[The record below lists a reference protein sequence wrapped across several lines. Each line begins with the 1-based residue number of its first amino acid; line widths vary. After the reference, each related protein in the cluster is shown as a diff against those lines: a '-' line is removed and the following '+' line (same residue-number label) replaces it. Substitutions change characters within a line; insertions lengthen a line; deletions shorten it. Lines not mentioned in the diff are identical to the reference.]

1 MAKRTA
7 ISNISNKKASS
18 SNKKP
23 RTDTS
28 RAPLGSFLTTR
39 TPARSGAKKGKLVAE
54 KDEDEYE
61 LEEAVFGRSTRG
73 RVEKGLGRG
82 RGVENS
88 AEGDGNEDEE
98 ETGLERLQDESLFF
112 FDAPP
117 VIASTSNA
125 TRTQGSDD
133 EDEDDEADQDDGH
146 DDDDEEEEIDWEA
159 QNQQNDDSSSD
170 QGSDSD
176 AAPSQ
181 PSSAS
186 VVKIPR
192 SRNLRQ
198 AVWFDPAD
206 VDLTISLTSVARLRK
221 LRQTKD
227 EDVVSGLEFETRLR
241 RQFEKMHPPPAWAVE
256 ARRKVLKRKEKAA
269 RQGASGLTDDDD
281 DEDAEV
287 DSDAAAEEA
296 DDLFRTTGSIKRKRT
311 QGILAS
317 GEIDID
323 RVRDANQA
331 ETSGNKIITLGFHP
345 RAQVLFSA
353 TDDRRLRLFQIDGTE
368 NPLLQTLHTPEL
380 PITTVS
386 YHPSGSS
393 LLMTGPRPYFVS
405 YNLQTGQTVK
415 RTLLTGGLGGSDRAS
430 SGGHGGLE
438 RFQFSPDGEVLAVGG
453 RRGYVHLVDWGKEG
467 VGKGG
472 QVFGEVKMNV
482 AVKGIAWHE
491 EGKELMTLGEDS
503 EVYVWDVG
511 TRKCITR
518 WRDDGG
524 FGACGL
530 VADAAS
536 KYTAVASSTGIVN
549 LYDSA
554 TSILPASGSE
564 RKATKAIGNLVTPVT
579 SMKFNH
585 DAQILA
591 LASATNKDQLKLV
604 HTASATVFSNWP
616 TQQTP
621 LHHVTAMDFSKGSE
635 WLAVGNKRG
644 KVLLYTLK
652 SFV

>member
-1 MAKRTA
+1 MAKRTDN
-7 ISNISNKKASS
+7 SHGSNKKTVSA
-18 SNKKP
+18 NKKS
-23 RTDTS
+23 RTDTL

-39 TPARSGAKKGKLVAE
+39 HNPARSGKKGKVVLE
-54 KDEDEYE
+54 KDEDEYD
-61 LEEAVFGRSTRG
+61 LEEAVFGRSTRARDEEG
-73 RVEKGLGRG
+73 EGRG
-82 RGVENS
+82 RRGGEDG
-88 AEGDGNEDEE
+88 AEDDEDQDGT

-117 VIASTSNA
+117 VIASTSKA
-125 TRTQGSDD
+125 SQPRGSDD
-133 EDEDDEADQDDGH
+133 ENDEADQEN
-146 DDDDEEEEIDWEA
+146 DDDDEEIDWEA
-159 QNQQNDDSSSD
+159 EDQQDAVKSSGE
-170 QGSDSD
+170 GSDSD
-176 AAPSQ
+176 VAPRKPIT
-181 PSSAS
+181 PSI
-186 VVKIPR
+186 VKLPR

-206 VDLTISLTSVARLRK
+206 VDLTVSLTSVARLRK

-227 EDVVSGLEFETRLR
+227 ENFVSGLEYETRLR

-256 ARRKVLKRKEKAA
+256 ARRKVLKQKEKAA
-269 RQGASGLTDDDD
+269 QQGASGLADDDD

-287 DSDAAAEEA
+287 DSDAAAEEV
-296 DDLFRTTGSIKRKRT
+296 DDLFRTTGTIKRKRT
-311 QGILAS
+311 RGILAS
-317 GEIDID
+317 GDIDID

-331 ETSGNKIITLGFHP
+331 ETSGKKIVALGFHP

-353 TDDRRLRLFQIDGTE
+353 TDDRRLRLFQTDGTE
-368 NPLLQTLHTPEL
+368 NPLLQTLHVPEL
-380 PITTVS
+380 PITTVA

-405 YNLQTGQTVK
+405 YDLQTGQTVK

-430 SGGHGGLE
+430 SGGHGGME
-438 RFQFSPDGEVLAVGG
+438 RFEFSPDGEILAVGG

-482 AVKGIAWHE
+482 AVKGIAWHK

-530 VADAAS
+530 VADASS
-536 KYTAVASSTGIVN
+536 KYTAVASTTGIVN

-554 TSILPASGSE
+554 TSSLPASGQE
-564 RKATKAIGNLVTPVT
+564 RKATKTIGNLVTSVT

-621 LHHVTAMDFSKGSE
+621 LHHVTAIDFSKGSE

-652 SFV
+652 SFI